1 VLPFLVACGA
11 YRGRTWKLGAF
22 LGIYVLRNAIYDGGM
37 YLRFFLYGPSY
48 MKAIMNVDPEHSFA
62 SIQARLFVKY
72 CGKLEIDKAT
82 GKEPRK
88 HVADLAIL
96 KSFRN
101 QTRDYFAHLRNI
113 RVYLFN
119 K

>member
-1 VLPFLVACGA
+1 
-11 YRGRTWKLGAF
+11 
-22 LGIYVLRNAIYDGGM
+22 M

-48 MKAIMNVDPEHSFA
+48 MKAIMKVDPEQSFA

-101 QTRDYFAHLRNI
+101 QTRDYFAHLKNI